1 MKAIELQEGD
11 QVVNMFLHKD
21 EPFILIYSDKNGK
34 LLSLEDLK
42 MRKRAKKGQVV
53 MTGNEKLEGAISIIE
68 GAVRIR
74 FDDGK
79 LITLHSNDIHLDE
92 PETPLAKM
100 VDQHIDIIYRPWEEK
115 EENTKYKE
123 EKKKEEK
130 MQDSLFA
137 VKQDSEESSKEAI
150 SQKTEEGN
158 GENVSE
164 NIEETEENSESSEN

>member
-100 VDQHIDIIYRPWEEK
+100 VLSIVLG
-115 EENTKYKE
+115 
-123 EKKKEEK
+123 KKKK
-130 MQDSLFA
+130 
-137 VKQDSEESSKEAI
+137 KIK
-150 SQKTEEGN
+150 
-158 GENVSE
+158 
-164 NIEETEENSESSEN
+164 NIKKKKRKKKKCKIAYLQ